1 MGRILHYGIVLML
14 IAVISGGILG
24 SLNGATAPIIE
35 CKKQEATEIARKEV
49 LPKAVKFN
57 VDKKVKKGNFEFIPG
72 YNTENKKVGYVVSV
86 SSNGYGGEI
95 KFVLG
100 VDENKKVAGLKIVDS
115 KETPGLGAKINNLDW
130 QKTWVGKDKNYKF
143 NKSVD
148 AFAGATISPRAIHT
162 GIKKALEDFEKVVK

>member
-1 MGRILHYGIVLML
+1 MVRILHYGFVLML

-24 SLNGATAPIIE
+24 NLNKATASIIE

-49 LPKAVKFN
+49 LPKATKFN
-57 VDKKVKKGNFEFIPG
+57 MDEKIKKGDFEFIPG
-72 YNTENKKVGYVVSV
+72 YNAENKNVGYVVSV
-86 SSNGYGGEI
+86 CSIGYGGEI

-100 VDENKKVAGLKIVDS
+100 IDENKKVAGLKIVDS

-130 QKTWVGKDKNYKF
+130 QKSWLGRDKNYEF

-148 AFAGATISPRAIHT
+148 AFAGATISPRAVYK
-162 GIKKALEDFEKVVK
+162 GIKKTLAEFEKVVK